1 MHSGLEQ
8 SIIPDLGSTEPTRYA
23 SVLGRN
29 IERLRTQ
36 AKIRKKTFA
45 LMVGIGRPQL
55 DKIERGEADVRLSVI
70 VKMADALETSP
81 QELLSPQASPDEP
94 AAQPGSGHARLS

>member
-1 MHSGLEQ
+1 MNSGPEHS
-8 SIIPDLGSTEPTRYA
+8 SIPDLGSTDPTRYA
-23 SVLGRN
+23 AVLGQN
-29 IERLRTQ
+29 VARLRTQ

-55 DKIERGEADVRLSVI
+55 DRIERGEADVRLSVI

-81 QELLSPQASPDEP
+81 QELLSPRPSPDAA
-94 AAQPGSGHARLS
+94 AAQPEPGHARLP